1 MLPKKYRSLRSR
13 NYKNY
18 AQDVSN
24 FTGIAYSSCKRLC
37 DPNKDINECDYTNNV
52 IKVSNDVLN
61 GFDIKNYNKGNQYD
75 STKETPYRRHSS
87 NNLNKPS
94 KTNNTT
100 VSDVTYATP
109 TSSIKPY
116 TSQNNNKSGECS
128 ECKDP
133 SEGSVNRYPP
143 DYLSLNN
150 IKKGGK
156 SSNQKDCNCYELVG
170 DSSNNSTNN
179 NNNSNNK
186 KCDNKIL
193 YSNDIDIK
201 PHILKGFDN
210 KYYHHDKETNHL
222 TEVDFNKFKGPQK
235 TSKEVG
241 DFLKN
246 YDITESQLTNIY
258 HPTQATEPPTG
269 IEDSN
274 NNNNLNNINTLN
286 VVEEESIEEEA
297 VPFCKPLPTVGLT
310 NNLNSLNNN
319 IVKDLNN
326 NAINN
331 KSGTEDPNNSL
342 YLILYIVTGVLFLIL
357 CIVMAIY
364 FNKRKDKRKDKSKVK
379 TKINTGKN
387 NNDNNTNNLIK
398 I

>member
-1 MLPKKYRSLRSR
+1 MLPQKYRSLRSS
-13 NYKNY
+13 NYKKY

-37 DPNKDINECDYTNNV
+37 DPNKDINECDYTNDV
-52 IKVSNDVLN
+52 INVSNDVLN
-61 GFDIKNYNKGNQYD
+61 GFNIKNYNYNKGNQYD
-75 STKETPYRRHSS
+75 STKETPYNNHSNNS

-94 KTNNTT
+94 KTNKTT
-100 VSDVTYATP
+100 VSDVTQATP
-109 TSSIKPY
+109 SSSITPY
-116 TSQNNNKSGECS
+116 TSQNNNKSSKCPV
-128 ECKDP
+128 CNDP

-150 IKKGGK
+150 IKKSGK

-170 DSSNNSTNN
+170 DNSNNSTNN
-179 NNNSNNK
+179 NSINSNNK

-235 TSKEVG
+235 TSSEVG

-246 YDITESQLTNIY
+246 YDITQAQLTNIY
-258 HPTQATEPPTG
+258 HPTQATEPTDSPTG
-269 IEDSN
+269 LAESN
-274 NNNNLNNINTLN
+274 NNNNLNNLNNINTLN
-286 VVEEESIEEEA
+286 DVEEEYIEEEEE
-297 VPFCKPLPTVGLT
+297 VPYCKPLPKVSLN

-319 IVKDLNN
+319 IGNNLNN
-326 NAINN
+326 NIINN
-331 KSGTEDPNNSL
+331 KSGIEDPNNSL

-364 FNKRKDKRKDKSKVK
+364 FNKRNGK
-379 TKINTGKN
+379 TKKTTSG
-387 NNDNNTNNLIK
+387 NNTLIK